1 MAKKYIVDLN
11 EDEVS
16 QLQAIIKKGKHK
28 ARTITRA
35 NILLMATDR
44 ERDQAIASIVRAHV
58 ATVQR
63 IREKFVI
70 GGLDFALKDE
80 VHPPKP
86 KKLDEKQEAFLIA
99 TACSKPPEG
108 RVRWTMQLLADH
120 LVNLGIIDSISD
132 ETIRQTLKKN
142 EIKPWLKEQ
151 WCIPEVNAEYV
162 FRMEDV
168 LDLYNEPYDPK
179 RPVVCFDERPYQ
191 LVEEVRLPLP
201 PEPEQPERYDF
212 EYKRNGTVNLFACFQ
227 PLAGWRHIEVTE
239 RRTKADFALQM
250 KKLVDIDYQD
260 ADIIRLVVDNLNIH
274 TPSALYE
281 VFPPE
286 EARRIIQKLEFH
298 YTPKHASWLNQVEI
312 ELSVLSRQCLER
324 RIPNAETLTSEIAAW
339 EKQRNQQKA
348 SVYWG
353 FQTKDARR
361 KMQRLYP
368 DLT

>member
-1 MAKKYIVDLN
+1 
-11 EDEVS
+11 
-16 QLQAIIKKGKHK
+16 
-28 ARTITRA
+28 
-35 NILLMATDR
+35 
-44 ERDQAIASIVRAHV
+44 
-58 ATVQR
+58 
-63 IREKFVI
+63 
-70 GGLDFALKDE
+70 
-80 VHPPKP
+80 
-86 KKLDEKQEAFLIA
+86 
-99 TACSKPPEG
+99 
-108 RVRWTMQLLADH
+108 
-120 LVNLGIIDSISD
+120 
-132 ETIRQTLKKN
+132 
-142 EIKPWLKEQ
+142 LKEQ

-191 LVEEVRLPLP
+191 LVEEVRQPLP

-227 PLAGWRHIEVTE
+227 PLVGWRHIEVTE
-239 RRTKADFALQM
+239 RRTKADFAKQM
-250 KKLVDIDYQD
+250 KNLVDVCYQD
-260 ADIIRLVVDNLNIH
+260 AEVIRLVVDNLNIH

-324 RIPNAETLTSEIAAW
+324 RIPNIETLTSEITAW

-368 DLT
+368 NLT